1 MLHKTNI
8 NCIFVERYST
18 RYDYA
23 YTEVRGKFDCDR
35 AQAAYQDCEV
45 RQDASQN
52 YPAGQYTP
60 CCRQERKEAHD
71 RSGSSNCFQHFRHDS
86 PESPYQL
93 RREGPRSHRE
103 QEEAGDAPRR
113 SESHRRCRGAHHR
126 HGLRGTAQGLRQMDT
141 PSPCRQIGQTGVY
154 RLDLSYAGGS
164 HSKKNEYKPH
174 LKKCWCIPTEHS
186 AAFVAAMED
195 VLEVYSRPY
204 DERRPV
210 VCMDE
215 KPVQLLAEARE
226 GYTSKKSGIRYQDN
240 EYVRNGTCSIFLSTE
255 PLASWRYA
263 EAKQQRTRRDWAAFI
278 KWLLDERYPDAEA
291 VVLVCDNLNTHNIAS
306 LYEAFEPAE
315 ALRLAKRLEIHHT
328 PKHGSW
334 LDIAEIELSALG
346 NQCLSKRRIDSVD
359 KLNEELASWNTE
371 RNAGQKSVNWQFKTA
386 DARIKLKHLYP
397 ILNF

>member
-23 YTEVRGKFDCDR
+23 CTEVRGEFVCEGARTTHHDCKF
-35 AQAAYQDCEV
+35 
-45 RQDASQN
+45 RQGAGENHHASEHS
-52 YPAGQYTP
+52 A
-60 CCRQERKEAHD
+60 CRGQEREEAHD
-71 RSGSSNCFQHFRHDS
+71 RSGGGHCLQHVCD
-86 PESPYQL
+86 
-93 RREGPRSHRE
+93 
-103 QEEAGDAPRR
+103 DR
-113 SESHRRCRGAHHR
+113 SESPDLLWRAWAQRCPVAQKTGDPARRSQGHGRSRGSHHR
-126 HGLRGTAQGLRQMDT
+126 PGVRRTAQGIRQMDA
-141 PSPCRQIGQTGVY
+141 PSSRRQVCKTWLYWI
-154 RLDLSYAGGS
+154 DLSYASGS

-174 LKKCWCIPTEHS
+174 LKKCWCIPSGHS

-226 GYTSKKSGIRYQDN
+226 GFTSSKSGIRYQDN
-240 EYVRNGTCSIFLSTE
+240 EYVRNGTCSIFLFTE
-255 PLASWRYA
+255 PLASWRHA
-263 EAKQQRTRRDWAAFI
+263 EAREQRTRIDWADLI
-278 KWLLDERYPDAEA
+278 KWLLDERYPDAER
-291 VVLVCDNLNTHNIAS
+291 VVLVCDNLNTHDNAS

-346 NQCLSKRRIDSVD
+346 NQCLSKRRIDSVE
-359 KLNEELASWNTE
+359 KLNEELSSWDIE

>member
-1 MLHKTNI
+1 MLHKINI

-23 YTEVRGKFDCDR
+23 YTEVRGKLVCDR
-35 AQAAYQDCEV
+35 AQATDQDCEV
-45 RQDASQN
+45 RQDASQDYLAGE
-52 YPAGQYTP
+52 YPP
-60 CCRQERKEAHD
+60 CRRQERKEAHD
-71 RSGSSNCFQHFRHDS
+71 SPRGSHRLQHFRHYS
-86 PESPYQL
+86 PESPRQL
-93 RREGPRSHRE
+93 WRERPGCYCEP
-103 QEEAGDAPRR
+103 EEAGDTTRR
-113 SESHRRCRGAHHR
+113 SQSYGGRRGSHHR
-126 HGLRGTAQGLRQMDT
+126 HGLRRTAQGLRQMDT

-174 LKKCWCIPTEHS
+174 LKKCWCIPSEHS

-195 VLEVYSRPY
+195 VLEVCSRPY

-226 GYTSKKSGIRYQDN
+226 GYTSKTSGIRYQDN

-263 EAKQQRTRRDWAAFI
+263 EAKQQRTRTDWAAFI
-278 KWLLDERYPDAEA
+278 KWLLDERYPDAEV

-346 NQCLSKRRIDSVD
+346 NQCLSKRRIDSID
-359 KLNEELASWNTE
+359 KLHEELTSWNTE